1 MKASV
6 QLDLDKFKAREYQ
19 RPLINAFKAG
29 KRKILAIWPR
39 RSGKDLVAWNLMI
52 RAALGKKGI
61 YYYVLPTYSQ
71 AKKVLFEGMTNDGTR
86 FQDYIPK
93 ELIRSINSTEMK
105 IFLINGSLIQFVGSM
120 DYDRLMGTNPI
131 GCVFSEYSLSDP
143 MALQYMR
150 PILMANGG
158 WLIVISTP
166 RGHNALW
173 DLFNIA
179 STSEDW
185 YCSKLTVDDTQH
197 ISLHEIK
204 KEIAS
209 GEISEELAQQE
220 YWSSFSH
227 GILGSFYCKEL
238 DRMRLDNRITSV
250 PWESSFEVH
259 TSWDIGLDMTSIV
272 FFQVM
277 NNVIHIIDYYE
288 NSNLSLDHYIGV
300 IKSKPY
306 TVWGQHIGPHDMAN
320 REFTTGI
327 SRLDIAKNL
336 GVEFTLAPNVSIM
349 DGIES
354 VRSMLSRCYI
364 DDIKCKRLIK
374 CIENYRQTYDDK
386 RQGYTGVPYHDQFS
400 HGADAL
406 RMAALSLNKL
416 IKGLTAQ
423 DLDKIY
429 EEAVL
434 GDRPRKGFFRDDDE
448 NTPRY

>member
-1 MKASV
+1 MKV
-6 QLDLDKFKAREYQ
+6 EDQIVLDKFIAREYQ
-19 RPLINAFKAG
+19 IPLIEAFQKGA
-29 KRKILAIWPR
+29 RKMLAIWPR
-39 RSGKDLVAWNLMI
+39 RAGKDLVAWNLMI
-52 RAALGKKGI
+52 RAAWGKKGI
-61 YYYVLPTYSQ
+61 YYYILPTYSQ
-71 AKKVLFEGMTNDGTR
+71 AKKVLFDGMTNDSVR
-86 FQDYIPK
+86 FMDFIPRRWIH
-93 ELIRSINSTEMK
+93 LTNNTEMK
-105 IFLINGSLIQFVGSM
+105 IVLKNGSLIQLVGSF
-120 DYDRLMGTNPI
+120 DYDRLMGTNPL

-143 MALQYMR
+143 MALNYMR
-150 PILMANGG
+150 PILLANGG

-173 DLFNIA
+173 DLYNIA
-179 STSEDW
+179 STSQDW
-185 YCSKLTVDDTQH
+185 YCSKLTVDDTKH
-197 ISLHEIK
+197 ISIHEIK

-238 DRMRLDNRITSV
+238 DRMRNDNRITSV

-259 TSWDIGLDMTSIV
+259 TSWDIGLDMTSIC

-336 GVEFTLAPNVSIM
+336 GVEFILAPNVSIM

-354 VRSMLSRCYI
+354 VRSMLSRTYI
-364 DDIKCKRLIK
+364 DETKCKRLIK

-406 RMAALSLNKL
+406 RMAALCISRLTKSTSAEDLNRL
-416 IKGLTAQ
+416 
-423 DLDKIY
+423 Y
-429 EEAVL
+429 EETVMGQNQKL
-434 GDRPRKGFFRDDDE
+434 PPVFRDDL
-448 NTPRY
+448 PPY